1 MNSLMQTMQNQS
13 FQNKQSKPSLKVN
26 SRINV
31 SAMRNSN
38 LDSIYGKNLQRDSS
52 PLTRHMAQNE

>member
-13 FQNKQSKPSLKVN
+13 FQKQSKPSLKIN

>member
-1 MNSLMQTMQNQS
+1 MQTMQNQS
-13 FQNKQSKPSLKVN
+13 FQKQSKPSLKIN